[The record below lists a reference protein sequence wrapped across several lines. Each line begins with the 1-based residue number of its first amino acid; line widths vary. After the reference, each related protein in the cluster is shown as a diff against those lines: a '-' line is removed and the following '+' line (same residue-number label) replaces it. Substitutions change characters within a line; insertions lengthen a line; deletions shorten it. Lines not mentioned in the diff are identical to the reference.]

1 MRRGLS
7 NGGQCGKNAVPD
19 VGFQSQRHIC
29 ILHTGRKR
37 LIDGEQILLLI
48 VRRRVCRK
56 IIAHNE
62 GGVWDDHRRHA
73 EIIVLRGE
81 LLHRGQRPVKHSRI
95 GGLRDLNQIIVLTK
109 VNAVGLLLPKQLV
122 DPQLG
127 GNPVV
132 ARKELICKGRL
143 QLRHK
148 ASVQN

>member
-1 MRRGLS
+1 M
-7 NGGQCGKNAVPD
+7 
-19 VGFQSQRHIC
+19 
-29 ILHTGRKR
+29 
-37 LIDGEQILLLI
+37 IDGEQILLLI

-81 LLHRGQRPVKHSRI
+81 LLHRGQRAVKHSRI
-95 GGLRDLNQIIVLTK
+95 GDLRDLNQIIVLTK

-122 DPQLG
+122 